1 MILKYLFIN
10 HKYSIF
16 LTYFLTILENLLE
29 LLYPFVFGITI
40 NELLKKRYESL
51 ILLIC
56 MWLVHTITAV
66 SRQIY
71 DTRTFNSVYSHLV
84 TLVVLEQNKQGIPNS
99 QIIARSTL
107 TREFVYF
114 FERDLPEII
123 RALFGFVGALVMLFI
138 YDIQMG
144 FYCLTLLIPLF
155 IINRIYVGKS
165 IELNRKLNDR
175 LEYEVEILTDC
186 KSEEVYQHYQS
197 LSKLRIYLS
206 NAEAA
211 NYGLMQLFSIVLT
224 VVILVR
230 TLQLPGVK
238 AGDIYAVISYLW
250 NFLESFSNIPFLVQQ
265 FSRLKDIGDRVKLK
279 IS

>member
-1 MILKYLFIN
+1 MILRYLFIN
-10 HKYSIF
+10 HKYSIV

-29 LLYPFVFGITI
+29 LLYPFVIGVTI
-40 NELLKKRYESL
+40 NELLKNRYGSL

-56 MWLVHTITAV
+56 MWLVHTITGV
-66 SRQIY
+66 SRKIY
-71 DTRTFNSVYSHLV
+71 DTRIFNGVYSHLV

-155 IINRIYVGKS
+155 IINHIYVGKS

-175 LEYEVEILTDC
+175 LEDEVEILTDC
-186 KSEEVYQHYQS
+186 KSEKVYQHYQS
-197 LSKLRIYLS
+197 ISKLRIYLS

-211 NYGLMQLFSIVLT
+211 NYGLMELFSIILA

-238 AGDIYAVISYLW
+238 PGDIYAVISYLW
-250 NFLESFSNIPFLVQQ
+250 NFLQSFSNIPFLVQQ